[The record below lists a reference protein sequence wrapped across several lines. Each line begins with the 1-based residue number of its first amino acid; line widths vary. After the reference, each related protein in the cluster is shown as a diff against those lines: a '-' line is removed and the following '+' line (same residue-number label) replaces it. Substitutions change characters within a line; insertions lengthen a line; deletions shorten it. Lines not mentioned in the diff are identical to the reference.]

1 MTDNL
6 SNNKRIAINTLM
18 LYIRMFLVMAISL
31 YTSRIILNTLGVED
45 FGIYNVVGGV
55 ITMLGFLSSSLS
67 GAGSRFITYA
77 LGKGDKEELGQVYA
91 TVTII
96 HYLLAGIIVL
106 LGETVGLWFVYNK
119 LIIPVV
125 RMEAALWVYHCSI
138 LTMVIAIIST
148 PYNALIIAHEK
159 MNIFAYISVVEI
171 VLKLAIVFVLVYIP
185 YDKLITYSIFLMLV
199 QLLVRIAYNIY
210 CRKSFQESKVEL
222 KWYPKLIKEMSVYAG
237 WTINGNLAAVGY
249 TQGINILLNLF
260 FGPIV
265 NAARGIAVQV
275 QAAVMTFVSNFQTAV
290 RPQIVKSY
298 ALYELKYMHSLIV
311 RSSKFGYYL
320 VLILAFPIIL
330 CIEPILKLWLG
341 IVPEHTNIF
350 VVIMLISGLIEP
362 MKVALINAI
371 HATGNIKK
379 FQLYEGSALL
389 TVIPISYVLLKF
401 FSISPEMVICVY
413 LIIQLLTQ
421 CIRVYIVLPKIS
433 MTYRYYFINVLK
445 PVLFTIPFSII
456 PFFVLPSVIEASLEK
471 LVLYMTI
478 GVIYILICIFMV
490 GINQYERK
498 SIFVLVTS
506 RFKNSLYN
514 KL

>member
-1 MTDNL
+1 M
-6 SNNKRIAINTLM
+6 
-18 LYIRMFLVMAISL
+18 
-31 YTSRIILNTLGVED
+31 
-45 FGIYNVVGGV
+45 
-55 ITMLGFLSSSLS
+55 
-67 GAGSRFITYA
+67 
-77 LGKGDKEELGQVYA
+77 
-91 TVTII
+91 
-96 HYLLAGIIVL
+96 
-106 LGETVGLWFVYNK
+106 
-119 LIIPVV
+119 
-125 RMEAALWVYHCSI
+125 
-138 LTMVIAIIST
+138 
-148 PYNALIIAHEK
+148 
-159 MNIFAYISVVEI
+159 
-171 VLKLAIVFVLVYIP
+171 
-185 YDKLITYSIFLMLV
+185 
-199 QLLVRIAYNIY
+199 
-210 CRKSFQESKVEL
+210 
-222 KWYPKLIKEMSVYAG
+222 
-237 WTINGNLAAVGY
+237 
-249 TQGINILLNLF
+249 
-260 FGPIV
+260 